1 MRKQYGFTLPELL
14 VVMIVIC
21 FLISMC
27 IPSLQTGWRKVTMDT
42 TVQQLHRDIRWAQRM
57 AESEQKTVT
66 ITFFKDKQPY
76 RYIVRMT
83 GTGELRRR
91 ELPRLDSMTS
101 QTIQLNADHTIQK
114 NGHILLQRGKE
125 RRYVY
130 YYQTG
135 RTRIT
140 NEPSSS

>member
-1 MRKQYGFTLPELL
+1 MRKQKGFTLPEFL
-14 VVMIVIC
+14 VVLIIIG
-21 FLISMC
+21 FLLSMC
-27 IPSLQTGWRKVTMDT
+27 VPSLQTSWRKVTMDT
-42 TVQQLHRDIRWAQRM
+42 AIQQLHRDIRWAQRI
-57 AESEQKTVT
+57 AESEQKPVT

-83 GTGELRRR
+83 GAGELRRR
-91 ELPRLDSMTS
+91 ELPRMDSMTS

-140 NEPSSS
+140 NAPTNS